1 LHSGRCISRKPLLTV
16 RYRRAGAGKRH
27 REKQEERVGFAEVL
41 AQFDLFG
48 SIGSFGRE
56 ANWGWFRS
64 RVP

>member
-1 LHSGRCISRKPLLTV
+1 M